1 MADTNNFPS
10 GKIIVHHLN
19 NSRSQRI
26 LWLLEE
32 LGVPYEIK
40 KYQRTP
46 GLLAPEE
53 LEAVN
58 PIGTAPVITD
68 GSVNLAESGA
78 IVEYIIRKYGN
89 GRARPPASGEVDDLY
104 YTHASEGSL
113 MPLFVNSYITHI
125 ITERTPWLIRPIVGF
140 LMAKL
145 RAKALEPRLRT
156 HAQMIEQRLTEVDGG
171 WIAGGEQPTAADYM
185 MIFPLEGMS
194 MLCPEFLGI
203 NTQRYLRRIHERPA
217 YRRGLELGGKYDYA
231 P

>member
-78 IVEYIIRKYGN
+78 IV
-89 GRARPPASGEVDDLY
+89 D
-104 YTHASEGSL
+104 THASEGSL